1 MSIFAHYLF
10 HQQFMRKFFVLIFS
24 TLLLAIEVHSAFAD
38 GKFVGGDI
46 SLLPSYVDHGAT
58 YFDVD
63 GNPIA
68 QPLQYFGEQG
78 MNAMR
83 VRLFVNPENAP
94 ADHKGQGVCQDLEYV
109 KALGKQI
116 KDAGMAFMLD
126 FHYSDTWAD
135 PAKQWTPKAWENLS
149 DEQLYDKIYEYT
161 KEVLTALNEAGATP
175 DFIQTGNEISYGMC
189 WGKSTDAAS
198 SLKKVYTNND
208 ANWPRFTTLLKR
220 AGAAC
225 REVCPEAKIIIHT
238 ERVANSG
245 VLKAFYDRMKNYSVD
260 YDIIELSYYPY
271 YHGTLNTLNSA
282 LNDLEARFPEKKI
295 MLVEVGY
302 YHDWQPNGV
311 SYDLSSQYPINGEG
325 QKAFTVALLSK
336 LESHPNVCG
345 FFWWWMEAN
354 EKGLDWNT
362 QRVTDNWYNA
372 GLFDNQ
378 TGRAEPA
385 LYVLKNFLI
394 DNAVGEMTIPTYQ
407 DTNVYTIDGKQV
419 RRNVEIQNAIEGLP
433 SGIYVTKGKKVI
445 KPNYR

>member
-1 MSIFAHYLF
+1 
-10 HQQFMRKFFVLIFS
+10 MRKFFVLIFS
-24 TLLLAIEVHSAFAD
+24 TLLLSVGALSVFAD
-38 GKFVGGDI
+38 GKYVGGDI
-46 SLLPSYVDHGAT
+46 SLLPSYINHGAT
-58 YFDVD
+58 YFDLN
-63 GNPIA
+63 GNPIP

-83 VRLFVNPENAP
+83 VRLFVNPENAS
-94 ADHKGQGVCQDLEYV
+94 DTHKGEGVVQDLEYV

-135 PAKQWTPKAWENLS
+135 PVKQWTPKAWENLS

-161 KEVLTALNEAGATP
+161 KDVLTALNEAGATP

-189 WGKSTDAAS
+189 WGKSTDATSA
-198 SLKKVYTNND
+198 LKKVYTNND

-225 REVCPEAKIIIHT
+225 REVCPETKIIIHT

-245 VLKAFYDRMKNYSVD
+245 VLKAFYDRMKSYDVD
-260 YDIIELSYYPY
+260 YDIIGLSYYPY
-271 YHGTLNTLNSA
+271 YHGTINTLNSA
-282 LNDLEARFPEKKI
+282 LNDLETRFPEKKI

-302 YHDWQPNGV
+302 YHDWQPSNV

-325 QKAFTVALLSK
+325 QKAFTNALLSK

-345 FFWWWMEAN
+345 LFWWWMEAN

-385 LYVLKNFLI
+385 LYVLKDFLI
-394 DNAVGEMTIPTYQ
+394 DNAVSDITTTSRTN
-407 DTNVYTIDGKQV
+407 TNVYTIDGRQV
-419 RRNVEIQNAIEGLP
+419 RQKKEDGNTLENLP
-433 SGIYVTKGKKVI
+433 AGIYVTNGRKVI
-445 KPNYR
+445 KNNK